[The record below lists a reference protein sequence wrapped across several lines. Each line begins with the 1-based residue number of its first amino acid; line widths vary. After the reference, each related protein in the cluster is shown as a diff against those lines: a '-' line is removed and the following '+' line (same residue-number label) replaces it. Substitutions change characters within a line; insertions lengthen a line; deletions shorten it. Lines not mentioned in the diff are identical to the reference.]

1 MGHANDFHDMGDTK
15 RGRERKG
22 KVKEEQL
29 RRKEVKRTL
38 EADDEMP
45 EIEDE
50 EIEIDAD
57 LEE

>member
-1 MGHANDFHDMGDTK
+1 MGDTK

-29 RRKEVKRTL
+29 RRTEVKRTL

>member
-1 MGHANDFHDMGDTK
+1 MGDTK

-29 RRKEVKRTL
+29 RQTEVKRTL
-38 EADDEMP
+38 EADEEMP

-50 EIEIDAD
+50 EIDLDA
-57 LEE
+57 EE

>member
-1 MGHANDFHDMGDTK
+1 MPLANDPHGMGDTK

-38 EADDEMP
+38 EADEEMP
-45 EIEDE
+45 EIEDD
-50 EIEIDAD
+50 EIDID

>member
-1 MGHANDFHDMGDTK
+1 MGDTK

-22 KVKEEQL
+22 MVKEEQL

>member
-1 MGHANDFHDMGDTK
+1 MGHANEWHDMGDTK

-29 RRKEVKRTL
+29 RRKEVRRTL
-38 EADDEMP
+38 EADEEMP
-45 EIEDE
+45 ELEDE
-50 EIEIDAD
+50 EIELD